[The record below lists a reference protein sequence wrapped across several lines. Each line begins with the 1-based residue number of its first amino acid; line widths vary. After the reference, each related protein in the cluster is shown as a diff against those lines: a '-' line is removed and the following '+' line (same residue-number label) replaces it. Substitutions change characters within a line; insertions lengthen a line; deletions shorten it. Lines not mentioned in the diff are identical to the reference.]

1 MKQELPSQ
9 QPSRRGFLGIAATT
23 LASFA
28 CSDSRKPSAPPLV
41 EVPATPRINDKSNNP
56 PRLMHMQNG
65 WGLSELPR
73 GPQKWTFEEKL
84 KRVKD
89 AGFEGVQLG
98 TGLADEPENRA
109 LLAKYDLAYSM
120 ASVPKTA
127 EEVRKGLE
135 GVKRSDAGFLVVIAG
150 HSYMS
155 DDLILPLIT
164 DSIRAAAELGVHLS
178 WETHRGAFTESP
190 YRTLKLVEKIPQM
203 QFCADLSHWALV
215 QELED
220 FNKQATFWK
229 YPKPDMFQM
238 WGPLLDRTSVIQCR
252 ISDGDSVQVDVGDG
266 TSELAQ
272 QWMELWAEIM
282 RRWLKNAHPGDILPV
297 GPELGP
303 APYSIHDLEGRELSD
318 RWEQALV
325 MKKLTEQAW
334 QKAQKPQT

>member
-1 MKQELPSQ
+1 M
-9 QPSRRGFLGIAATT
+9 AAVALT
-23 LASFA
+23 SFA
-28 CSDSRKPSAPPLV
+28 CSDSREPSAPSSAELP
-41 EVPATPRINDKSNNP
+41 PTPRINDNSNNP
-56 PRLMHMQNG
+56 PRLMLMQNG

-73 GPQKWTFEEKL
+73 GPEQWTFEEKL

-98 TGLADEPENRA
+98 TRLADEPENQE
-109 LLAKYDLAYSM
+109 LLAKYDLTYSM

-127 EEVRKGLE
+127 QEVRKGLE
-135 GVKRSDAGFLVVIAG
+135 AVKRSEARFLVVIAG

-155 DDLILPLIT
+155 DDLILPLIA

-178 WETHRGAFTESP
+178 WETHRAALTESP
-190 YRTLKLVEKIPQM
+190 YRTLKLVEKFPQM

-220 FNKQATFWK
+220 FNKQATFWQ

-238 WGPLLDRTSVIQCR
+238 WGPVLDRTSVIQCR

-266 TSELAQ
+266 TSEIAQ
-272 QWMELWAEIM
+272 QWMELWSEIM
-282 RRWLKNAHPGDILPV
+282 RRWLKNAQPGDILPV
-297 GPELGP
+297 APELGP
-303 APYSIHDLEGRELSD
+303 APYSIYDLEGVELSD

-334 QKAQKPQT
+334 QKAQAS